1 MISKLGIVLVMLLA
15 YTGIVSAQSTGDN
28 LEIVF
33 VMDASGSVGSA
44 GWAIEK
50 NFVSDLLGEAA
61 IADSDI
67 GIVSFASGSWKDWY
81 LNDDQTKTVIQSF
94 TQSMSFTGGAT
105 YTLSAMEDALDI
117 FQSSSQTDPNRV
129 IVLITDGNPNPSKS
143 EDPCGGTSRA
153 QNMRAE
159 LGVFEVKTV
168 IIGVGTSWDPTRLSC
183 LVNDPAT
190 DIIEASSFNEL
201 DISIFDFDKFL
212 PDEDADGIPDER
224 EFAGD
229 SDLDGILD
237 YMDMDDDGDG
247 IPTIDENLNADSTAE
262 DDDSDGDGIPNYLD
276 NDDDGDGILTI
287 DEDTNGD
294 GNYLNDDFDG
304 DGIPDYLDTD
314 QNNIAP
320 FAIAGD
326 NQMVLHSITF
336 DGSASYDADGTIT
349 QYSWAVTELV
359 GGTLVAEVSGVNAV
373 VTGLTQGYY
382 NVVLTV
388 TDDFGANAV
397 DELNVVAFGFAYSEA
412 DHDQIVNQITAEKDA
427 IIELL
432 NQQIAGLEASNALC
446 DAEVVSLEGQV
457 ATLVAENLA
466 LIAELNQAIADLATA
481 NSTIAAQGGQ
491 ITDLAAQ
498 LAATQAALAQSEL
511 EKAAALA
518 DAAAKQVTIDALNAT
533 VAQLEAE
540 LASTQ
545 ADLAASQVEVAELA
559 AQLATTEA
567 ALAQSELEKAA
578 ALADAAAKQ
587 LTIDALNAAVS
598 QLEIDLAASQAE
610 VVALTAEIASLEAT
624 IAQLIAENAAVEAE
638 LVVAQAALVAAEA
651 TLVIVAEGLAE
662 IQYQVALPPGQR
674 TIRVVFE
681 GLQGAEINAIL
692 QSLLPKKG
700 KGHDHHKHHDHKH
713 DHDKHDHKHD
723 DKKHDHKK

>member
-1 MISKLGIVLVMLLA
+1 MISKLGIVLVILLA
-15 YTGIVSAQSTGDN
+15 YTGMVSAQSTGDN

-33 VMDASGSVGSA
+33 VMDASGSVGSS
-44 GWAIEK
+44 GWEIEED
-50 NFVSDLLGEAA
+50 FVIEILDNAA
-61 IADSDI
+61 IADSEVGVVQFSSVISTEWNLYDVQDKSVI
-67 GIVSFASGSWKDWY
+67 
-81 LNDDQTKTVIQSF
+81 KTVVDGMVF
-94 TQSMSFTGGAT
+94 TAGRT
-105 YTLSAMEDALDI
+105 YTLTAMEETLNV
-117 FQSSSQTDPNRV
+117 FQGSVNTDPNRV
-129 IVLITDGNPNPSKS
+129 VVLITDGTPYPIA
-143 EDPCGGTSRA
+143 EDPCAATSRA
-153 QNMRAE
+153 QNLRAQ
-159 LGVFEVKTV
+159 LAVFEVKTV
-168 IIGVGTSWDPTRLSC
+168 IIGVGTNWNPAMLSC
-183 LVNDPAT
+183 LVEDPAT

-212 PDEDADGIPDER
+212 PDEDGDGIPDER
-224 EFAGD
+224 ELNED
-229 SDLDGILD
+229 TDLDGILN
-237 YMDMDDDGDG
+237 YMDVDDDGDG

-262 DDDSDGDGIPNYLD
+262 DDDSDSDGIPNYLD

-294 GNYLNDDFDG
+294 GDYLNDDFDG
-304 DGIPDYLDTD
+304 DGVPDYLDTD

-320 FAIAGD
+320 FASAGD
-326 NQMVLHSITF
+326 DQMVLHSITF
-336 DGSASYDADGTIT
+336 DGSASYDGDGTIT
-349 QYSWAVTELV
+349 QYSWAVTELA
-359 GGTLVAEVSGVNAV
+359 GGTLVAEVSGINAV

-382 NVVLTV
+382 SVVLTV

-412 DHDQIVNQITAEKDA
+412 DHDQIVADKDA
-427 IIELL
+427 IIANL
-432 NQQIAGLEASNALC
+432 NQQIAALEASNALC

-481 NSTIAAQGGQ
+481 NTTIAAQDVQ

-533 VAQLEAE
+533 VAQLEA
-540 LASTQ
+540 
-545 ADLAASQVEVAELA
+545 DLAASQTEVADLT

-587 LTIDALNAAVS
+587 VTIDALNATVA
-598 QLEIDLAASQAE
+598 QLEIDLAASQAD
-610 VVALTAEIASLEAT
+610 VVALTTEVASLEAT
-624 IAQLIAENAAVEAE
+624 IAQLTAEKAAVEAE
-638 LVVAQAALVAAEA
+638 LAVAQAALVAAEA

-681 GLQGAEINAIL
+681 GEQGAEINAIL

-700 KGHDHHKHHDHKH
+700 KGHG
-713 DHDKHDHKHD
+713 HDKHDHKHD
-723 DKKHDHKK
+723 DKKHGHDKHDHKKHDHKK